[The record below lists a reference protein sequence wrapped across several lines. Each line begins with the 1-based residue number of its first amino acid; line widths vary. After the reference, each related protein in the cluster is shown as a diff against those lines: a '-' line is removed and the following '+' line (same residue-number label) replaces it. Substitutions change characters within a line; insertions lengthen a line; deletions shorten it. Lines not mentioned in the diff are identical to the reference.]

1 MRVWGCQSAIITA
14 HTGILLTMSIL
25 AYGLNYRTA
34 SIELRERIAFP
45 EDTLRDA
52 LHQVTSDVAGIA
64 EAAIISTCNRTE
76 LYCAIHPQAEA
87 DLSHWLS
94 THRPVTPS
102 ELADATYQHW
112 DLDAAKHLMRVASG
126 LDSQVL
132 GEPQIL
138 GQVKS
143 AYELARAT
151 GTLGPE
157 LNLLSQISLRTAKE
171 VRTHTEVGR
180 NPISVAYAAVS
191 LAQQI
196 FADISTKSALLL
208 GAGETI
214 SLVADHLQSQGLGQM
229 AIANRTLANAESL
242 ASQYNAQAMQLT
254 DVAAQLAA
262 FDIVI
267 ASTGS
272 SLPVVGKGAVEAAIK
287 LRRHKPIFMV
297 DIAVPR
303 DIEAEVAE
311 LPDVYLYSIDDL
323 TQIIEGNIQ
332 QRREA
337 AEHAE
342 QYVQAGSKLYL
353 RERRVNQ
360 DKAVLR
366 EFRHQAQKIQAE
378 ELRKAEKDLARG
390 ADPQQ
395 VLSRFGNNLT
405 NKLIHAPTRAM
416 REASADGRTELLDT
430 LKNLYKLD
438 GSSDADTS
446 SPDEKEN

>member
-1 MRVWGCQSAIITA
+1 
-14 HTGILLTMSIL
+14 MSIL

-45 EDTLRDA
+45 EDAVRDA
-52 LHQVTSDVAGIA
+52 LNQVTRDVAGVS

-76 LYCAIHPQAEA
+76 LYCALHPDAEA
-87 DLSHWLS
+87 DLAYWLS
-94 THRPVTPS
+94 RNRPVS
-102 ELADATYQHW
+102 AGELADATYQHW
-112 DLDAAKHLMRVASG
+112 DQDAAKHLMRVASG

-143 AYELARAT
+143 AYEVARHT

-157 LNLLSQISLRTAKE
+157 LHLLSQISLRTAKE
-171 VRTHTEVGR
+171 VRTQTELGS
-180 NPISVAYAAVS
+180 NPVSVAYAAVS

-196 FADISTKSALLL
+196 FSDIGTKSALLL

-214 SLVADHLQSQGLGQM
+214 NLVADHLHSQKLGRM
-229 AIANRTLANAESL
+229 AIANRTLANAELL
-242 ASQYNAQAMQLT
+242 AAKYNAQAMQLT
-254 DVAAQLAA
+254 DVAAQLAE

-272 SLPVVGKGAVEAAIK
+272 SLPVLGKGAVEAAIK
-287 LRRHKPIFMV
+287 QRRRKPMFMV

-303 DIEAEVAE
+303 DIEPEVGD

-323 TQIIEGNIQ
+323 TQIIESNLQ

-342 QYVQAGSKLYL
+342 RFVLEGSRLYL
-353 RERRVNQ
+353 RERRVSQ
-360 DKAVLR
+360 DKELLR
-366 EFRHQAQKIQAE
+366 TFRSQAQALQAE
-378 ELRKAEKDLARG
+378 ELEKARRELAKG
-390 ADPQQ
+390 TDPLQ
-395 VLSRFGNNLT
+395 VLGRFGSNLT
-405 NKLIHAPTRAM
+405 NKLIHAPTVAM
-416 REASADGRTELLDT
+416 REASAEGRTELLDT
-430 LKNLYKLD
+430 LRTLYRLED
-438 GSSDADTS
+438 NSAGPDAPGTGDS
-446 SPDEKEN
+446 ADLKDN